1 MKKERYSEIRQ
12 KRFENRHRS
21 GVKLQG
27 KEGNGMMAAEG
38 GNKNNLSHSIDRNKE
53 IILNIPSCIPS
64 CPMKVKKG
72 SHSRSIT
79 KIELNNLSQEKRD

>member
-1 MKKERYSEIRQ
+1 MMKKERYSEIRQ

-27 KEGNGMMAAEG
+27 KEGNGMLAAEG

-53 IILNIPSCIPS
+53 IILNIPN
-64 CPMKVKKG
+64 CPMKVKKD